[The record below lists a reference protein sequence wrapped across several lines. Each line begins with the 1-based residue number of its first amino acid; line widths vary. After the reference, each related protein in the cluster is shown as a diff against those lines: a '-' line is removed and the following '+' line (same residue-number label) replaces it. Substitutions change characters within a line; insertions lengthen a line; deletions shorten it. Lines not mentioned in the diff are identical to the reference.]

1 MFDFKLLVESLLLEA
16 NEAFAPTT
24 GWYNNAVSAFK
35 TKLGSALTE
44 NPNSAPDE
52 KGPLARSIKSALIS
66 SSNVTITSDLLPL
79 VPFIDLCRRIRAKL
93 STKPT
98 EVLKFIEAVQGK
110 YSAGNEIYDLINK
123 WKDTEIKSTEYD
135 IKDINVSEAK
145 RKISG
150 TQTIKQKLDA
160 SLLNEVNNLSIL
172 GATVKLV
179 NKRSKKDYTAFVTD
193 VFQHPEKYAISG
205 EKPIPADFAEN
216 TGYLNA
222 EYIIAAAIDS
232 RALFDLIVNGTEVP
246 IETTGPSDAD
256 IEKHE
261 NDVESKIITPAGA
274 GEGNVRS
281 TTNYGVIGSSLKLKG
296 KLTESLGAGTV
307 ALVAGAWIVGS
318 AALSW
323 WRTRKYD
330 PVYGKFITYG
340 KIEGHTETYN
350 INWVKSQNLEPAKEF
365 IECLKG
371 IAFYTRV
378 GDTKTGAAIK
388 GAVGIA
394 SSGGIEGVTS
404 TLGKF

>member
-24 GWYNNAVSAFK
+24 GWYNNVVSALK
-35 TKLGSALTE
+35 TKLGSALAE
-44 NPNSAPDE
+44 SPNSAPDE
-52 KGPLARSIKSALIS
+52 KSPLARSIKSALIS
-66 SSNVTITSDLLPL
+66 SSNVTITNDLLPL

-93 STKPT
+93 PIKPT
-98 EVLKFIEAVQGK
+98 EVLKFIESVQSK
-110 YSAGNEIYDLINK
+110 YSEGNEIYDLINK
-123 WKDTEIKSTEYD
+123 WRDTEIKATEYD

-160 SLLNEVNNLSIL
+160 SLLNEVSNLSIL

-179 NKRSKKDYTAFVTD
+179 NKRSKKDYTSFITD

-205 EKPIPADFAEN
+205 EKPVPTGFAEN

-232 RALFDLIVNGTEVP
+232 RALFDLIVNGVEAP
-246 IETTGPSDAD
+246 IETAGPSDAD

-281 TTNYGVIGSSLKLKG
+281 TTNYGVIGSGLKLKG
-296 KLTESLGAGTV
+296 KLTESFLGTA
-307 ALVAGAWIVGS
+307 ALAAGAWIAGS

-330 PVYGKFITYG
+330 PVYGSFITYG
-340 KIEGHTETYN
+340 KIKGHTETYN
-350 INWVKSQNLEPAKEF
+350 INWVKSQNLEPAKEL
-365 IECLKG
+365 ISSLKG
-371 IAFYTRV
+371 IAYYTRA
-378 GDTKTGAAIK
+378 GDTKTGAIVK
-388 GAVGIA
+388 GTMNVA
-394 SSGGIEGVTS
+394 SSGGLSNLSS
-404 TLGKF
+404 TLSKF